1 MVIAKRED
9 VTKQGFC
16 QILSRKLRLRGSL
29 LLELIQFLGDGVG
42 VGALLSLSG
51 IRREVAWGGRIFQA
65 GRLLTFSAFRMGA
78 YSRWALIRGWALI
91 RINTVHRQSVTN
103 CSHVSF
109 LRIYNIRYCP
119 NFNGTVIRGP
129 AAKREISKYWNLF
142 SLVSRNG

>member
-29 LLELIQFLGDGVG
+29 LLELIQFLGDGLG

-51 IRREVAWGGRIFQA
+51 IRREVAWGGRIFEA

-78 YSRWALIRGWALI
+78 YS
-91 RINTVHRQSVTN
+91 NK
-103 CSHVSF
+103 
-109 LRIYNIRYCP
+109 Y
-119 NFNGTVIRGP
+119 GTSTIC
-129 AAKREISKYWNLF
+129 NQLF
-142 SLVSRNG
+142 SCFVPADI